1 MGTRFYK
8 RNEMIQMLNYDMD
21 LKLQNDYRDRK
32 KKKRENTKHYKRQ
45 RKRKTQLKL

>member
-8 RNEMIQMLNYDMD
+8 RNEMIQMLNYGMD

-32 KKKRENTKHYKRQ
+32 KKKREH
-45 RKRKTQLKL
+45 

>member
-32 KKKRENTKHYKRQ
+32 KKRENTKHYKRQ